1 MFSFIGMVDMFAVAI
16 CLKRFRYAVT
26 LSCLVYPMQPD
37 FEYGV
42 TGATFGSASN
52 VGFCS
57 TSAQTT
63 QSLMCYIQKTL
74 YALAGGEV

>member
-1 MFSFIGMVDMFAVAI
+1 MVDMFAVAI
-16 CLKRFRYAVT
+16 CLKRCRYALT

-37 FEYGV
+37 YEYGV
-42 TGATFGSASN
+42 AGATFCNASN
-52 VGFCS
+52 VGYCS

-63 QSLMCYIQKTL
+63 QSLMCYPKKNM